1 MSVFRSWQWN
11 RLLGKVRVVDL
22 TQTLS
27 PEFPGIS
34 LPPEMGQA
42 WPFRIE
48 EVSRYDERGPAWYWN
63 NFSCGEHTGTHFDAP
78 VHWVSGKDLPN
89 NATDS
94 IPPERFI
101 GPAFVID
108 CSKEAARDADFLLTR
123 KFIENWETKHGR
135 ISPRSWVL
143 MRTDWSKRHDPAEYQ
158 NYDEEGQHTPGPDV
172 EAVKFLVDERDVLG
186 FGTESIGTDAGQ
198 AYHLRPPYPCHYYMH
213 GAGRYGLQCLT
224 NLDQLPP
231 TGAVRDRRAAQDP
244 QRQRQPAT
252 GPRIDGKQ
260 MNKIWFQGATDKV
273 HMAPY
278 IAKVEAHL
286 KSILEPGIRGDLPHH
301 HPAGD
306 DHARD
311 HRVPHRAQPDPQRG
325 RGREAG
331 LRGDEQ

>member
-1 MSVFRSWQWN
+1 MNVLADLASG
-11 RLLGKVRVVDL
+11 LAGGKIRVVDL

-27 PEFPGIS
+27 PEFPSIS

-78 VHWVSGKDLPN
+78 VHWISGRDLPD

-108 CSKEAARDADFLLTR
+108 CSKEAAENPDFLLTKDHLLEFER
-123 KFIENWETKHGR
+123 RHGR
-135 ISPRSWVL
+135 IAPRSWVL
-143 MRTDWSKRHDPAEYQ
+143 MRTDWSKRRDPVAYQ

-172 EAVKFLVDERDVLG
+172 EAVKFLVAERDVLG

-231 TGAVRDRRAAQDP
+231 TGAIVIAAP
-244 QRQRQPAT
+244 L
-252 GPRIDGKQ
+252 
-260 MNKIWFQGATDKV
+260 KIRNGSGSPLRVVALVEDK
-273 HMAPY
+273 
-278 IAKVEAHL
+278 
-286 KSILEPGIRGDLPHH
+286 
-301 HPAGD
+301 
-306 DHARD
+306 
-311 HRVPHRAQPDPQRG
+311 
-325 RGREAG
+325 
-331 LRGDEQ
+331 